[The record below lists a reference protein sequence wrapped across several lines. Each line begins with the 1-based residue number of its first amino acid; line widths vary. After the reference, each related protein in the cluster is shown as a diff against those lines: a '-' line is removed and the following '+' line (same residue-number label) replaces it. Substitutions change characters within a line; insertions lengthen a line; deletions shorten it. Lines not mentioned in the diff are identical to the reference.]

1 MRRVETI
8 VLTYTGTLRTKLKIF
23 FESGF
28 FQNFIVTVI
37 ILNSVLIGAE
47 TSPAVMDSIGPYIDF
62 FDLVILVLFTI
73 EIILKIFVYR
83 LSFFKNSWNLFD
95 FGIVAISIVPAAG
108 SFAVFRALRIIRTLR
123 LLKSIPRLRLI
134 IESLL
139 KSIPSIGWITVL
151 LAIVYYTFSVI
162 GVNIF
167 GNQYPEYFGSLG
179 TSLFTLFQIM
189 TLESWS
195 SAIARPIM
203 DGVPFAAIYFISFI
217 LIATYTTL
225 NIFIAIVVNTMN
237 EVSLKDLQEEEE
249 HIKDFVRDENM
260 KIHSQLNLLS
270 KKLDELALSDKAIR
284 SETFKIEDG
293 VKEKE
298 FA

>member
-1 MRRVETI
+1 MKKIST
-8 VLTYTGTLRTKLKIF
+8 LTLIHTGTLRLRLRFF
-23 FESGF
+23 FESKF
-28 FQNFIVTVI
+28 FQTFIVSVI

-47 TSPAVMDSIGPYIDF
+47 TSPAVMNGFGEYIDF
-62 FDLVILVLFTI
+62 FDLLILVLFII
-73 EIILKIFVYR
+73 EIVLKIFVYR
-83 LSFFKNSWNLFD
+83 LSFFKNSWNIFD
-95 FGIVAISIVPAAG
+95 FTIVAISIVPAAG

-167 GNQYPEYFGSLG
+167 GASYPEYFGSLS

-249 HIKDFVRDENM
+249 HIKDFVKEENE
-260 KIHSQLNLLS
+260 KISNQLNTLTEKVDQINKSLGEHTQKS
-270 KKLDELALSDKAIR
+270 ASVFE
-284 SETFKIEDG
+284 SEII
-293 VKEKE
+293 
-298 FA
+298 

>member
-1 MRRVETI
+1 MNATT
-8 VLTYTGTLRTKLKIF
+8 LTHSGTLRLRLKSF
-23 FESGF
+23 FESSF
-28 FQNFIVTVI
+28 FQTFIVAVI

-47 TSPAVMDSIGPYIDF
+47 TSSKVMDSFGAYIDF
-62 FDLVILVLFTI
+62 FDLAILVLFSI

-83 LSFFKNSWNLFD
+83 LSFFKSSWNLFD
-95 FGIVAISIVPAAG
+95 FGIVAISIIPAAG

-123 LLKSIPRLRLI
+123 LLKNIPRLRLI

-139 KSIPSIGWITVL
+139 KSIPSIGWIIVL
-151 LAIVYYTFSVI
+151 LTIVYYTFAVI

-167 GNQYPEYFGSLG
+167 GSSYPEFFGGLG
-179 TSLFTLFQIM
+179 TALFTLFQIM

-203 DGVPFAAIYFISFI
+203 DGAPFAAIYFISFI

-237 EVSLKDLQEEEE
+237 EVTLKDLQAEEE
-249 HIKDFVRDENM
+249 HIKDFVKEENT
-260 KIHSQLNLLS
+260 KIHEQLNSLA
-270 KKLDELALSDKAIR
+270 KKIDQLNITTKKSV
-284 SETFKIEDG
+284 S
-293 VKEKE
+293 VKNGRAVEVE
-298 FA
+298 MV

>member
-1 MRRVETI
+1 
-8 VLTYTGTLRTKLKIF
+8 
-23 FESGF
+23 
-28 FQNFIVTVI
+28 
-37 ILNSVLIGAE
+37 
-47 TSPAVMDSIGPYIDF
+47 
-62 FDLVILVLFTI
+62 
-73 EIILKIFVYR
+73 
-83 LSFFKNSWNLFD
+83 
-95 FGIVAISIVPAAG
+95 
-108 SFAVFRALRIIRTLR
+108 
-123 LLKSIPRLRLI
+123 
-134 IESLL
+134 
-139 KSIPSIGWITVL
+139 
-151 LAIVYYTFSVI
+151 
-162 GVNIF
+162 
-167 GNQYPEYFGSLG
+167 
-179 TSLFTLFQIM
+179 
-189 TLESWS
+189 
-195 SAIARPIM
+195 M